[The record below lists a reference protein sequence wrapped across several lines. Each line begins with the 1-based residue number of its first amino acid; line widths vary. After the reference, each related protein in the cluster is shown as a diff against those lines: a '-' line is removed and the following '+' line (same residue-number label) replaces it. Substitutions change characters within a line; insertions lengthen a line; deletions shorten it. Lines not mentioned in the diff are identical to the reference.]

1 MLGNFQQ
8 SKLRIE
14 VEADRQTISDC
25 LLKTA
30 KLRQWMW
37 PQSLSSNL
45 PDTLAVGVTFTS
57 KLGLLEVKHQ
67 VETADD
73 NCLRLLLSQGIDGY
87 HEWYW
92 GDGWLQSSIEGIS
105 LLPLNLGQT
114 VSLLRLRQYLD
125 SIKSKQTVSL

>member
-1 MLGNFQQ
+1 
-8 SKLRIE
+8 
-14 VEADRQTISDC
+14 
-25 LLKTA
+25 
-30 KLRQWMW
+30 MW

-92 GDGWLQSSIEGIS
+92 GDGWIQSSIEGIS

-114 VSLLRLRQYLD
+114 VSLLRLRQYLA
-125 SIKSKQTVSL
+125 SINSKQTVSS